1 MWSQY
6 EVSFYRGLKELSKSS
21 AVVQILSAGGSEGLG
36 TPKGLRM
43 MQGGPGKVG
52 PDDERMFSKG
62 EKNNLGLCA
71 E

>member
-1 MWSQY
+1 M
-6 EVSFYRGLKELSKSS
+6 
-21 AVVQILSAGGSEGLG
+21 VQILSAGGIERLG

-52 PDDERMFSKG
+52 PEDERMFSTG
-62 EKNNLGLCA
+62 ETNSLGLCA

>member
-1 MWSQY
+1 M
-6 EVSFYRGLKELSKSS
+6 SKSS